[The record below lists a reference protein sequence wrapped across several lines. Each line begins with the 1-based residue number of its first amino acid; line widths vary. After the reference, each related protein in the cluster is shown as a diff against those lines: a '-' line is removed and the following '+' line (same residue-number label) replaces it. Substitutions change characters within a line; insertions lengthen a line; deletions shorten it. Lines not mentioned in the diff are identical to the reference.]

1 MHQSVVQIPRDDVR
15 KRTPLFFS
23 CFSQRQ
29 FVLTCFFL
37 LLFTIQTWIF
47 PLNYKKGKYIFTHTV
62 ISPALSLSVRL
73 HIFWENLKYDC
84 ETSPPVSHFQ
94 PAGSSSSLS
103 SSSSSSISPSLR
115 LVSLSLSLSVSLSGL
130 HSYEFSPLKV
140 ALLIQILIMNG
151 TELWLRYGHLCV
163 CGRKREGT
171 WLVGGDDEEQ
181 RFAFL
186 HHTLLQSAVAVHVQ
200 LEALKHTEI
209 IVSVRRVRDVRRT

>member
-1 MHQSVVQIPRDDVR
+1 M
-15 KRTPLFFS
+15 
-23 CFSQRQ
+23 
-29 FVLTCFFL
+29 
-37 LLFTIQTWIF
+37 
-47 PLNYKKGKYIFTHTV
+47 

-94 PAGSSSSLS
+94 PAGSSSSLSS

-163 CGRKREGT
+163 CSSVYPLVCVCVGEREKVPDWWEVMT
-171 WLVGGDDEEQ
+171 RSSALPSSITLSFRALWPSTFSLKLWNTQ
-181 RFAFL
+181 RSSSESE
-186 HHTLLQSAVAVHVQ
+186 T
-200 LEALKHTEI
+200 
-209 IVSVRRVRDVRRT
+209 